1 MALSKTDRF
10 SRDVMALLFLSAHF
24 FYLHGDLFFS
34 QQKAKHTDDFR
45 KNIQHHSS
53 DFTRILAY
61 DFNGFFCS
69 A

>member
-1 MALSKTDRF
+1 
-10 SRDVMALLFLSAHF
+10 MALLFLSAHF